1 MADVS
6 FVRLLTSLERGTT
19 KGLTAILSGSMRVL
33 TRVTGR
39 GKHRAWRKQGEAEQQ
54 RRQRDLR
61 P

>member
-1 MADVS
+1 MAAVS
-6 FVRLLTSLERGTT
+6 FVRILSSLERGATNS
-19 KGLTAILSGSMRVL
+19 LTALLRVSMRVL

-39 GKHRAWRKQGEAEQQ
+39 GRYRDWRKKGEAEQQ

>member
-6 FVRLLTSLERGTT
+6 FVRILTSLERGATRA
-19 KGLTAILSGSMRVL
+19 LTSVLGVSMRAL

-39 GKHRAWRKQGEAEQQ
+39 GKYREWRKQGAAEQE